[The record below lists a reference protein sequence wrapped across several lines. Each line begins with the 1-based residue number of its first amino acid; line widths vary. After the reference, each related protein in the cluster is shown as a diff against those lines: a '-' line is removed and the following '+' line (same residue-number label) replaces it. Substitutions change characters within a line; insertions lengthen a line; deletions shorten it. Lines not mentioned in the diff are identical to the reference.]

1 MQNIILSC
9 AALYEEGCKAPT
21 EALNDL
27 YFLCRRAFDSLVEFA
42 QKPHTYTLVT
52 TLSAVGIVASVVGYP
67 GLIPPLFITIA
78 LISQYY
84 RNYHRELLE
93 ELQREKNNSRELT
106 EITGQ
111 LGTLIANVQ
120 GVGIDTSAILQTI
133 SQSATALST
142 QIESSLLSREE
153 LSSAAQA
160 FNAMCEMTRET
171 HRMTAALY
179 ANTFSGQ
186 DLV

>member
-9 AALYEEGCKAPT
+9 AALYEEGCQAPT

-27 YFLCRRAFDSLVEFA
+27 YFLCRRAFDSLVEFS

-52 TLSAVGIVASVVGYP
+52 TLSAIGIVASVIGYP

-84 RNYHRELLE
+84 KNYNRELLE
-93 ELQREKNNSRELT
+93 ELEREKNTSRELR

-111 LGTLIANVQ
+111 LGILIANVQ
-120 GVGIDTSAILQTI
+120 GVGINTSAILETI

-142 QIESSLLSREE
+142 QIESSLLSRED
-153 LSSAAQA
+153 LSSVAQA
-160 FNAMCEMTRET
+160 FNDMYEMTRQT
-171 HRMTAALY
+171 HKMTAALY
-179 ANTFSGQ
+179 ANAFPGE
-186 DLV
+186 DFA